1 MRRRPPQLI
10 ELSSEDEAFLER
22 LIGDGHTEQRVAR
35 RARIL
40 VAMSRPDAV
49 VHQLANH
56 YEVARNTIW
65 HLCRRYEAVGIA
77 AVFDAPRSGRPW
89 TISPPA
95 TGGDRTT
102 GLL

>member
-10 ELSSEDEAFLER
+10 ELSSEDQTFLER
-22 LIGDGHTEQRVAR
+22 LIRDGHTEQRVAR

-49 VHQLANH
+49 VHEVANH

-65 HLCRRYEAVGIA
+65 HLCRRYETVGVA

-89 TISPPA
+89 SISPPA
-95 TGGDRTT
+95 AGGDRTT